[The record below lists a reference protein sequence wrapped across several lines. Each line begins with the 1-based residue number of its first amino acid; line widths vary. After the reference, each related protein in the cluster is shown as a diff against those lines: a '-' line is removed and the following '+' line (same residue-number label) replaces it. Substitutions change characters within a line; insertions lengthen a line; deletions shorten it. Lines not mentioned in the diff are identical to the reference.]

1 MNQWAFV
8 IGAYALTF
16 AGTGIISLLSWRGM
30 RGAEASA
37 QQLSDRT

>member
-16 AGTGIISLLSWRGM
+16 LDMGLISLLSWRAM
-30 RGAEASA
+30 QGAESRASA
-37 QQLSDRT
+37 DSP

>member
-16 AGTGIISLLSWRGM
+16 LGTGAICLMSWRLM
-30 RGAEASA
+30 RSAEARA
-37 QQLSDRT
+37 QRETDRS